1 MTNYERIHN
10 MLPTELAETI
20 ELIVHEAATH
30 PKTFDGIRKKD
41 ILNWLGQNKG
51 WIGAEDTEEEDK

>member
-30 PKTFDGIRKKD
+30 PKTFDGIYKKD
-41 ILNWLGQNKG
+41 ILNWLGQTKG
-51 WIGAEDTEEEDK
+51 WIGEEEEEEKK

>member
-20 ELIVHEAATH
+20 ELIIQEAARH
-30 PKTFDGIRKKD
+30 PKTFDGIHKKD
-41 ILNWLGQNKG
+41 ILNWLGQTKG
-51 WIGAEDTEEEDK
+51 WIGEEKEEEKK